1 MVYQVEAAWLEALVQ
16 LVADTYRWRLLK
28 LDQHTTVRSQGGM
41 YLNST
46 FARNMTKVDGD
57 RIPMVKDDLRRTAM
71 KRLAKTNQTGSERRR
86 RVVIY
91 SREDSKFR
99 NIKNTGALVDLFDD
113 NRFEVTVHT
122 RLPASFWEQVAFFA
136 DIDLLIAAIGGW
148 APNVLWLPPDACLVE
163 IHLFRLGTVG
173 FTWLVWR
180 DFSVPVIS

>member
-1 MVYQVEAAWLEALVQ
+1 
-16 LVADTYRWRLLK
+16 
-28 LDQHTTVRSQGGM
+28 M